1 MFGNPDEAMNEIKTV
16 SHCEC
21 KGKPF
26 AQLKEYGNFYAAM
39 GATGCGAE
47 CGNCVPFIK
56 LMFATGETE
65 FKSNDPRL
73 DQYRPE
79 PVDYD
84 LNFFSAS

>member
-1 MFGNPDEAMNEIKTV
+1 MFGNPDEAMNEVKTV
-16 SHCEC
+16 SYCEC
-21 KGKPF
+21 KGTPF
-26 AQLKEYGNFYAAM
+26 AQLKQYGNFYAAM

-73 DQYRPE
+73 DEYKPA
-79 PVDYD
+79 PVEYD
-84 LNFFSAS
+84 PSFF